1 MNRSETQFDYFSENF
16 KRFEQDYYK
25 YSALDIPL
33 TFITDDILRMMT
45 ANQRNYFR
53 LNQQQAKD
61 NKNHYFVFEVKMIE
75 YTRSYEYLGHQYTLN
90 MDNKEKEDC

>member
-1 MNRSETQFDYFSENF
+1 MNQNETQFDYFSENF
-16 KRFEQDYYK
+16 KRFEKDYYK

-75 YTRSYEYLGHQYTLN
+75 STRSYKYLGHQYTLD